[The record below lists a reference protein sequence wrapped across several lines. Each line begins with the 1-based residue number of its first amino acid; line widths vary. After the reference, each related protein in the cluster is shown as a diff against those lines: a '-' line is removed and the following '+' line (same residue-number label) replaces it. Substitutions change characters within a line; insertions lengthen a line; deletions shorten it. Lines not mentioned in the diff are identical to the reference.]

1 MYLRTTER
9 RNKDGSVVRYLA
21 LAHNQRVGA
30 TTKANVLLNLG
41 REDRLDPDGL
51 RRLVRSINRY
61 LGEPDAGTDAA
72 ESAGADTA
80 ADGLRLI
87 ASRPVGAAW
96 LLHGLWQALDVD
108 TALRKVL
115 GGRRFTTDVER
126 VLFAL
131 VANRA
136 IDPSSKL
143 AAAEWASH
151 DVAIP
156 GLDGMDDDQA
166 YRAMDLLIEADTDAK
181 VQEAVFFAVADL
193 LNLEVD
199 LLFFD
204 TTSTYFE
211 RDIED
216 APSGDGEPGFRRY
229 GHSKDHRKDLPQIVI
244 GLAVT
249 REGIPVRCWCW
260 PGNTNDE
267 AILPEVRDG
276 LRGWRLGRVVTVVDR
291 GFSSRENLAYLQRA
305 GGHYIA
311 GERMRDG
318 TPHAAEALSRQG
330 RYQQVRDNLRVKE
343 VRIDATPGI
352 RWIICHNP
360 EEAERDATQ
369 REAAI
374 TRIRAE
380 LDRISTARTRAREQA
395 RNRRAAT
402 MSAATTM
409 SAAARRKAEQATE
422 REEAAH
428 VKAECALR
436 EHPAL
441 GRWLRQTPSGR
452 LVLDKAKITAEARL
466 DGKYLLSTSDPD
478 LSAEDVALGYKNLL
492 EAERG
497 FRDLKSTIELRPV
510 FHRLEPSIRAHLLL
524 CWLALLLIRVAER
537 RTGDDLAAHQP
548 RAGPAARDHPRRA
561 GRDGC
566 SDHRAHHR
574 AVEHSSGLRTH
585 PTAPDHHPRP
595 HLSSRNALTRPP
607 ARRGHTPA
615 SSPRT
620 RSSRSHPRFGCHVC
634 PRTAEPG

>member
-1 MYLRTTER
+1 MWSGAVMYLRTTER
-9 RNKDGSVVRYLA
+9 KNKDGSVVRYLA
-21 LAHNQRVGA
+21 LAHNQRIGA
-30 TTKANVLLNLG
+30 ATKANVLLNLG

-61 LGEPDAGTDAA
+61 LGEPDTDGAGTDAA
-72 ESAGADTA
+72 AVTGTDTA
-80 ADGLRLI
+80 VDGLRLMS
-87 ASRPVGAAW
+87 SRPVGAAW
-96 LLHGLWQALDVD
+96 LLDGLWKALDVD

-115 GGRRFTTDVER
+115 GGRRFSTDVER

-143 AAAEWASH
+143 AAADWASH

-156 GLDGMDDDQA
+156 DLAGMDDDQA
-166 YRAMDLLIEADTDAK
+166 YRAMDLLVEADTDAS

-211 RDIED
+211 RDTED
-216 APSGDGEPGFRRY
+216 SDPTEGADGGSEGAPGFRRY
-229 GHSKDHRKDLPQIVI
+229 GHSKDHRRDLPQIVI

-260 PGNTNDE
+260 PGNTNDQ
-267 AILPEVRDG
+267 AILPEVKDG

-318 TPHAAEALSRQG
+318 NAQAHEALSRQG

-343 VRIDATPGI
+343 VKIASTPGI

-360 EEAERDATQ
+360 DEAERAAAQ

-374 TRIRAE
+374 ARITAE
-380 LDRISTARTRAREQA
+380 LDRITSARARAREQA
-395 RNRRAAT
+395 RARRAASST
-402 MSAATTM
+402 PKATVSAAVRM
-409 SAAARRKAEQATE
+409 KADRKAAAD
-422 REEAAH
+422 EAAH

-452 LVLDKAKITAEARL
+452 LVLDRAKITAEARL

-510 FHRLEPSIRAHLLL
+510 FHRIEPRIRAHVLL

-537 RTGDDLAAHQP
+537 RTGQTWRTINRELGRLHAITLS
-548 RAGPAARDHPRRA
+548 GPAGTVTQTTEPTTEQAGILRACGLVPPPRITTL
-561 GRDGC
+561 D
-566 SDHRAHHR
+566 
-574 AVEHSSGLRTH
+574 
-585 PTAPDHHPRP
+585 
-595 HLSSRNALTRPP
+595 P
-607 ARRGHTPA
+607 A
-615 SSPRT
+615 
-620 RSSRSHPRFGCHVC
+620 
-634 PRTAEPG
+634 

>member
-1 MYLRTTER
+1 MWSGAVMYLRTTER
-9 RNKDGSVVRYLA
+9 KNKDGSVVRYLA
-21 LAHNQRVGA
+21 LAHNQRIGA
-30 TTKANVLLNLG
+30 ATKANVLLNLG

-61 LGEPDAGTDAA
+61 LGEPDTDGAGTDAA
-72 ESAGADTA
+72 AVTGTDTA
-80 ADGLRLI
+80 VDGLRLMS
-87 ASRPVGAAW
+87 SRPVGAAW
-96 LLHGLWQALDVD
+96 LLDGLWKALDVD

-115 GGRRFTTDVER
+115 GGRRFSTDVER

-143 AAAEWASH
+143 AAADWASH

-156 GLDGMDDDQA
+156 DLAGMDDDQA
-166 YRAMDLLIEADTDAK
+166 YRAMDLLVEADTDAS

-211 RDIED
+211 RDTED
-216 APSGDGEPGFRRY
+216 SDPTEGADGGSEGAPGFRRY
-229 GHSKDHRKDLPQIVI
+229 GHSKDHRRDLPQIVI

-260 PGNTNDE
+260 PGNTNDQ
-267 AILPEVRDG
+267 AILPEVKDG

-318 TPHAAEALSRQG
+318 NAQAHEALSRQG

-343 VRIDATPGI
+343 VKIASTPGI

-360 EEAERDATQ
+360 DEAERAAAQ

-374 TRIRAE
+374 ARITAE
-380 LDRISTARTRAREQA
+380 LDRITSARARAREQA
-395 RNRRAAT
+395 RARRAASST
-402 MSAATTM
+402 PKATVSAAVRM
-409 SAAARRKAEQATE
+409 KADRKAAAD
-422 REEAAH
+422 EAAH

-452 LVLDKAKITAEARL
+452 LVLDRAKITAEARL

-510 FHRLEPSIRAHLLL
+510 FHRIEPRIRAHVLL

-537 RTGDDLAAHQP
+537 RTGQTWRQINRELGRLHAITLS
-548 RAGPAARDHPRRA
+548 GPAGTVVQTTEPTTAQSSILRACGLTPPPRITTL
-561 GRDGC
+561 D
-566 SDHRAHHR
+566 
-574 AVEHSSGLRTH
+574 
-585 PTAPDHHPRP
+585 
-595 HLSSRNALTRPP
+595 P
-607 ARRGHTPA
+607 A
-615 SSPRT
+615 
-620 RSSRSHPRFGCHVC
+620 
-634 PRTAEPG
+634 